1 MVNLRLQKR
10 LAASILKCGKRRV
23 WMDPNETSEVSLAN
37 SRQNIRKL
45 LKDGFIM
52 RKPEAIHSR
61 ARARLFALSRQKGR
75 HSGPGK
81 REGTSEARMPTKIV
95 WMRRQRVLRRLLRK
109 YRDAKKIDRSLHTRL
124 YMEAKGNQFK
134 NKRVLMEKI
143 FKDKNEDIRIKN
155 EEQQQEARRLKA
167 SKIRERKAAKKLA

>member
-10 LAASILKCGKRRV
+10 LAASVLKCGKRRV
-23 WMDPNETSEVSLAN
+23 WMDPNETSEISLAN

-45 LKDGFIM
+45 VKDGFVM

-61 ARARLFALSRQKGR
+61 ARARLFAESRKKGR

-95 WMRRQRVLRRLLRK
+95 WMRRQRVLRRLLRR
-109 YRDAKKIDRSLHTRL
+109 YRDSKKIDRTLHTKL

-143 FKDKNEDIRIKN
+143 FKDKNEDIRIKT
-155 EEQQQEARRLKA
+155 EQQQQEARRLKA
-167 SKIRERKAAKKLA
+167 AKTRDRKQLKKVA